1 MFSGLSRDRKWNFHS
16 MLSNTARSITKIQY
30 SSSFNSHMQAGDTP
44 LSVILNLSSKG
55 NKLFQLTR
63 ASRSMNKPPTR
74 FTLVL
79 LGVDLSVIC
88 GDYGFT
94 DTV

>member
-1 MFSGLSRDRKWNFHS
+1 MFLGLSKEKKWNFHS
-16 MLSNTARSITKIQY
+16 MLSNRTRSITKIQY
-30 SSSFNSHMQAGDTP
+30 SSSFNSHIGDTP
-44 LSVILNLSSKG
+44 LSVILNLSCKG
-55 NKLFQLTR
+55 KKLFQLTR
-63 ASRSMNKPPTR
+63 ASRSVNKLPTR